1 MFFQYFLLFLMSLTS
16 SKLRS
21 KVFAMLLLIEEVA
34 AASEDTDPLA
44 ATRDAETVS
53 PDRADVFVDQTP
65 DNRNRGYAEVMSDQR
80 YHEEKGRVERELADR
95 GKAGELHVTREPEK
109 KKGRWD
115 ATEAPESFENLGAAS
130 ATPSQGSAPRKRLGF
145 ASLSAEAATPRAA
158 RWDETPAHSTG
169 AADATPSVDKWS
181 STPAAQTPRR
191 NRWDET
197 PKADLNDGSM
207 TPGWGMETPARGG
220 DVKLF
225 PDRGHLI
232 RLKTSFSLGPD
243 DAKRR
248 RRYPTPR
255 RRPNPIVH
263 PKPPLADPDRSNDP
277 GRSNAKE
284 KVIRNRPV
292 TDEELESLFPPGYKV
307 LVPPTNYIPLR

>member
-1 MFFQYFLLFLMSLTS
+1 MSVATKNS
-16 SKLRS
+16 RVGRASGEIR
-21 KVFAMLLLIEEVA
+21 LIEEVA

-220 DVKLF
+220 DVKIE
-225 PDRGHLI
+225 DTSSASK
-232 RLKTSFSLGPD
+232 RLSRWDLTTPNVAAATPLHAGAQTPSFTPSHPSQTPIGAMTPGG
-243 DAKRR
+243 A
-248 RRYPTPR
+248 TPR
-255 RRPNPIVH
+255 RRSISFRCSS
-263 PKPPLADPDRSNDP
+263 A
-277 GRSNAKE
+277 
-284 KVIRNRPV
+284 
-292 TDEELESLFPPGYKV
+292 
-307 LVPPTNYIPLR
+307 